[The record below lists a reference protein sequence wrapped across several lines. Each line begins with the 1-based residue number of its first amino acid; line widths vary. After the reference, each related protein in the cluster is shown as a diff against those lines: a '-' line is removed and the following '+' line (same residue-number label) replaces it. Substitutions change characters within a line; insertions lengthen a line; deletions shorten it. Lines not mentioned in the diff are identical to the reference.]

1 MADKTRLTR
10 SCVRKAD
17 GINSHLKEKA
27 QQRRQNLAAQ
37 AAVPSETRARRN
49 DLLPRLKIEYVATGQ
64 IQSADRRIRKKDVAQ
79 TARVRASIGQFGVV
93 LPLIVDEHFRLVHG
107 HTVHDAAV
115 ELGLP
120 EMPVVVISHL
130 SPAELRLLT
139 IALNRL
145 GGTGSWD
152 DEVLREE
159 MHELVELNEDLLVT
173 GFDAAEIDALLYTET
188 FEEVDP
194 LDEVP
199 PTSPLAVSQ
208 PGDVWCLGPHRLL
221 QGDAREEASY
231 RTLFRDGELARLTL
245 TDKDVDTVGGR
256 RRSPRRRLVQAS

>member
-17 GINSHLKEKA
+17 GINSHLKENA

-145 GGTGSWD
+145 GETRSWD

-173 GFDAAEIDALLYTET
+173 GFETAENDALLHTET
-188 FEEVDP
+188 LEEVDP

-208 PGDVWCLGPHRLL
+208 PGDVWCLGPQPSH
-221 QGDAREEASY
+221 
-231 RTLFRDGELARLTL
+231 
-245 TDKDVDTVGGR
+245 
-256 RRSPRRRLVQAS
+256 